1 MHSLRSLSLLCV
13 LSVEA
18 LDSDRATEKLYH
30 REHREKREKRAALE
44 SDGQRALLSEKITR
58 NIHLS
63 EGEISMPYATE
74 ENLTD
79 LAMKQWGACHSP
91 RLRQVMQSLVKHLHG
106 FAREVDLKQDEW
118 LMAVD
123 WLAKTGKLCSDKRQ
137 EFILL
142 SDVMGMSMLVD
153 AMNHRFP
160 EGATPS
166 TVVGPFH
173 IEGSPE
179 LPMGANVAEGFA
191 GETCYLVGTV
201 RDLEGKPIEGAQLD
215 IWQADADGLY
225 ESQLGSEEPI
235 LRAIFHTGPD
245 GKYVIRTIAP
255 PGYSI
260 PMDGTVGDLLRQTDI
275 SHFRPAHIHF
285 LITANGYETLVTH
298 LFKKDAKYIDSD
310 VVFGV
315 KDKLIVEFKKHA
327 AGETPT
333 GEISSEPFLVVNYDF
348 FLSPSKAKAKREMAL
363 SEAGGASQ
371 GKS

>member
-1 MHSLRSLSLLCV
+1 
-13 LSVEA
+13 
-18 LDSDRATEKLYH
+18 
-30 REHREKREKRAALE
+30 
-44 SDGQRALLSEKITR
+44 
-58 NIHLS
+58 
-63 EGEISMPYATE
+63 MPYATE

-79 LAMKQWGACHSP
+79 LAVKQWGACHSL
-91 RLRQVMQSLVKHLHG
+91 RLREIMQSLVNHLHG
-106 FAREVDLKQDEW
+106 FAREVDLNQDEW
-118 LMAVD
+118 LMALD
-123 WLAKTGKLCSDKRQ
+123 WLAKTGKLCTDKRH

-142 SDVMGMSMLVD
+142 SDVLGLSMLVD

-166 TVVGPFH
+166 TVIGPFH
-173 IEGSPE
+173 IEDSPE
-179 LPMGANVAEGFA
+179 LPMGANVAEGLA

-201 RDLEGKPIEGAQLD
+201 RDMNGKPIEGAKLD

-225 ESQLGSEEPI
+225 ESQLGAEEPV
-235 LRAIFHTGPD
+235 LRAIFHTGAD

-260 PMDGTVGDLLRQTDI
+260 PMDGTVGDLLRKTDI

-285 LITANGYETLVTH
+285 FISAPGYETLITH

-315 KDKLIVEFKKHA
+315 KDKLIVEFKKHP
-327 AGETPT
+327 AGNTPT

-348 FLSPSKAKAKREMAL
+348 ALSPSIARSNGEMAL
-363 SEAGGASQ
+363 SEAGGSSH

>member
-1 MHSLRSLSLLCV
+1 
-13 LSVEA
+13 
-18 LDSDRATEKLYH
+18 
-30 REHREKREKRAALE
+30 
-44 SDGQRALLSEKITR
+44 
-58 NIHLS
+58 
-63 EGEISMPYATE
+63 MPYATE
-74 ENLTD
+74 ANLTD
-79 LAMKQWGACHSP
+79 LATKQWEKCHSP
-91 RLRQVMQSLVKHLHG
+91 RLRQIMQSLVKHLHG

-123 WLAKTGKLCSDKRQ
+123 WLAKTGKLSSEKRQ

-153 AMNHRFP
+153 AINHRFP
-160 EGATPS
+160 ESATPS
-166 TVVGPFH
+166 TVIGPFH
-173 IEGSPE
+173 IDDSPE
-179 LPMGANVAEGFA
+179 LPMGANVAEGLA

-201 RDLEGKPIEGAQLD
+201 RDLNGKPVEGAKLD

-225 ESQLGSEEPI
+225 ESQLGTEEPT

-285 LITANGYETLVTH
+285 FISAPGYETLITH
-298 LFKKDAKYIDSD
+298 LFKKGAKYIDSD

-315 KDKLIVEFKKHA
+315 KDKLIVEFEKHS
-327 AGETPT
+327 AGKTPT
-333 GEISSEPFLVVNYDF
+333 GEMSAEPFLVVNYDF
-348 FLSPSKAKAKREMAL
+348 VLSKAKAHSNGNLAA
-363 SEAGGASQ
+363 SHAGAAPH